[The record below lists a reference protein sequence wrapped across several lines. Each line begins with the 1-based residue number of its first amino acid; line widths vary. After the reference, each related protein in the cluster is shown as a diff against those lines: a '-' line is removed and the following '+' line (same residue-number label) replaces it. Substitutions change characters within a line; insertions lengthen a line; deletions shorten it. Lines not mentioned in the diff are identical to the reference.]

1 MNTDNTQ
8 GVNEPSPASAGSHGD
23 ASRAAFERW
32 ADGDGCLRT
41 IKKKNGSYLD
51 GPTRWAWEGWRTAAL
66 TDEERVAI
74 ALAKSRLG
82 TSDGDW
88 QADDVLAAL
97 LERLG

>member
-1 MNTDNTQ
+1 MNSDNTQ
-8 GVNEPSPASAGSHGD
+8 DAAEPSLASAGSHGD

-41 IKKKNGSYLD
+41 IKKMNGSYLD
-51 GPTRWAWEGWRTAAL
+51 SPTRWAWEGWQAATL
-66 TDEERVAI
+66 TDEEREAI

-88 QADDVLAAL
+88 QADDVLAVL